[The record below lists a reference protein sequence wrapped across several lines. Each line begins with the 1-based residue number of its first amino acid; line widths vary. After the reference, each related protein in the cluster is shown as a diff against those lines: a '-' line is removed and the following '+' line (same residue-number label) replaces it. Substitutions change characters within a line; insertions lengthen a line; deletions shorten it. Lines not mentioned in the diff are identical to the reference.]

1 MPPLNWKYVFPNW
14 LTVTILLGLFIAVTG
29 FWKITQ
35 YAIAEVDAMQTVT
48 DNRYLVPKTK
58 RPTLETSTECKKIT
72 LAERVSGRSYL
83 CIVTTVGTFAVE
95 LFDADAPKTVEAFKN
110 LSTKGLYVGTKFH
123 RVIKGFMIQ
132 GGDLLSKEASRES
145 EWGTGNPGY
154 TLPDEFNS
162 NKLLKGTL
170 AMANVGRP
178 DTNGSQFFIITATNG
193 VPWLEGKHTPFGKVV
208 FGIEVIEMIEKAPV
222 VKNPLIPGEL
232 SKPEKPIEITGIQE
246 LP

>member
-1 MPPLNWKYVFPNW
+1 MPPLNWKYVFPKW
-14 LTVTILLGLFIAVTG
+14 LTVTILLGLFIAVSG
-29 FWKITQ
+29 FWKLTQ
-35 YAIAEVDAMQTVT
+35 YAIAEVDALQTV
-48 DNRYLVPKTK
+48 NEGGYLVQKPKK
-58 RPTLETSTECKKIT
+58 VTLDTGVECAKVSI
-72 LAERVSGRSYL
+72 AERVSGRSYL
-83 CIVTTVGTFAVE
+83 CIVTTVGVFAVE
-95 LFDADAPKTVEAFKN
+95 LFDKDAPKTVEAFKN
-110 LSTKGLYVGTKFH
+110 LSAKGLYVGTKFH
-123 RVIKGFMIQ
+123 RVIRGFMIQ
-132 GGDLLSKEASRES
+132 GGDLLSKEDDRES

-208 FGIEVIEMIEKAPV
+208 FGIEVVEAIEKARV

-232 SKPEKPIEITGIQE
+232 SKPEKPVEITGIQE